1 LKTVPKRIAT
11 RWTHVL
17 TVALV
22 VAVNLAAQAAGG
34 GARAL
39 PPGLGRDTVQRVCG
53 STCHGAELVTGKG
66 YTRDSW
72 GAVVN
77 SMVSR
82 GAKASDTELTEIVDY
97 LAKNLPPKTG
107 AAGAGGAGFLG
118 GGSDDAHVVDM
129 AAAEKGRAV
138 YIAEC
143 ITCHG
148 NKARGAD
155 GGVPPNQRGS
165 DLVRSLIVLKDRY
178 GSMIGGFLKQG
189 HPMQS
194 GRQSASLP
202 GPQIIELSHF
212 LHAKVNETLRSG
224 PYSKPINVLTGD
236 SKAGGAYFNGEG
248 GCTKCHSVT
257 ADLAGVGAK
266 YDAVS
271 LQQKFLF
278 PRTFAS
284 SRGVPR
290 TPAKPVT
297 VTVTPA
303 AGPTVSGTLVN
314 LDDFNV
320 ALRDSEGEYHS
331 WKRTAS
337 LKVEKHDPFAVH
349 AELLDRYT
357 DKNIHDVVA
366 YLETL
371 K

>member
-1 LKTVPKRIAT
+1 MTVSNRTAPT
-11 RWTHVL
+11 RWTHVPL
-17 TVALV
+17 IALAVAIGLPPD
-22 VAVNLAAQAAGG
+22 AAAQG
-34 GARAL
+34 RRSL
-39 PPGLGRDTVQRVCG
+39 PDGPGHDTVQRVCG
-53 STCHGAELVTGKG
+53 STCHGAELVVAKG

-77 SMVSR
+77 GMVSR
-82 GAKASDTELTEIVDY
+82 GAKASDAELTEIVDY

-118 GGSDDAHVVDM
+118 GGPDDAMMVDVN
-129 AAAEKGRAV
+129 AADRGRTV

-148 NKARGAD
+148 NKARGGDNA
-155 GGVPPNQRGS
+155 VPANQRGP
-165 DLVRSLIVLKDRY
+165 DLIRSMVVLKDRY
-178 GSMIGGFLKQG
+178 GSMLGAFLKG
-189 HPMQS
+189 NHPMQS
-194 GRQSASLP
+194 GRTSASLT
-202 GPQIIELSHF
+202 GAQAIDLSHF

-236 SKAGGAYFNGEG
+236 ATAGAAYFNGAG
-248 GCTKCHSVT
+248 GCAKCHNVT
-257 ADLAGVGAK
+257 ADLAGIATK
-266 YDAVS
+266 YDPVA

-284 SRGVPR
+284 SRGGGGGR
-290 TPAKPVT
+290 NNTIT

-303 AGPTVSGTLVN
+303 SGPSISGTVVN

-320 ALRDSEGEYHS
+320 ALRDSDGEYHS
-331 WKRTAS
+331 WKRTAA
-337 LKVEKHDPFAVH
+337 LKVEKHDPYAAH
-349 AELLDRYT
+349 AEMLDRFT
-357 DKNIHDVVA
+357 DRNIHDIVA